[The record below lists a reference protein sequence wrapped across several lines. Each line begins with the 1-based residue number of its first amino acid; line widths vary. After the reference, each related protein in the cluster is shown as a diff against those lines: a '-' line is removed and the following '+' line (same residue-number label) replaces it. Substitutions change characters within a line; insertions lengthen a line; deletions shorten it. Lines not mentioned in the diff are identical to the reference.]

1 MYPYKQFEREMRIAT
16 TKMSSRFRFAFFVIL
31 HAESFRENC
40 QSETITIKTPH
51 QMHLRLRSDC
61 LYRVSARHS
70 RTEIQRTT
78 DSVEFQYFALNFFTT
93 QNKRRIRKARDK

>member
-1 MYPYKQFEREMRIAT
+1 
-16 TKMSSRFRFAFFVIL
+16 
-31 HAESFRENC
+31 
-40 QSETITIKTPH
+40 
-51 QMHLRLRSDC
+51 MHLRLQSDC